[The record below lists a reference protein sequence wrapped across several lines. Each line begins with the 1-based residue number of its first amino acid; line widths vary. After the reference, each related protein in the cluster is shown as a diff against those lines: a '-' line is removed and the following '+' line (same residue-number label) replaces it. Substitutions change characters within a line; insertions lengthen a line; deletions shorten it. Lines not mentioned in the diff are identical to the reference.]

1 MQRQKDNIKSCKK
14 AIKIA
19 TTAEKEQ
26 AKKKGGDEKN
36 VGEPTTE
43 RPISLAI

>member
-1 MQRQKDNIKSCKK
+1 MHKQKDDVKSCKT
-14 AIKIA
+14 AIKTA

-43 RPISLAI
+43 RPISLAF